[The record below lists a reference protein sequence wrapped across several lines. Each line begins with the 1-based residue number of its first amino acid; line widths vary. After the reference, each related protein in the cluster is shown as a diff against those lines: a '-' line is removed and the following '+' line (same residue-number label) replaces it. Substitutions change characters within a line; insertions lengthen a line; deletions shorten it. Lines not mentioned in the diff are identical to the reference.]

1 MHNGSKG
8 TIRENIVTKV
18 IRPFLPSCYGIS
30 GGEAFDYRG
39 ESSKQLDLV
48 VYDAVFSYIVPY
60 IENYIQFPFESV
72 YGNVEIKSY
81 LNKDE
86 FVKAIDNIVSL
97 KKLSRQGTHSWQV
110 TPQVSIKVNGK
121 PNNDDRNPCFGI
133 IFAYGSVSEDSV
145 LKYLSELEKPCELLP
160 NAIIL
165 YSKKVLIIQANNT
178 QIEAF
183 PCKSFNKYTA
193 LNCNEDILAIFIGLL
208 INYTRHTLL
217 SVAEIPNEII
227 KAMERI
233 LAQNRVETS
242 VSEVTVNA
250 TNR

>member
-1 MHNGSKG
+1 M
-8 TIRENIVTKV
+8 
-18 IRPFLPSCYGIS
+18 
-30 GGEAFDYRG
+30 
-39 ESSKQLDLV
+39 
-48 VYDAVFSYIVPY
+48 
-60 IENYIQFPFESV
+60 
-72 YGNVEIKSY
+72 
-81 LNKDE
+81 NKDE
-86 FVKAIDNIVSL
+86 FVKAIDNIASL

-208 INYTRHTLL
+208 INYTG
-217 SVAEIPNEII
+217 
-227 KAMERI
+227 
-233 LAQNRVETS
+233 Q
-242 VSEVTVNA
+242 
-250 TNR
+250 